1 MAAPSWRP
9 ASITV
14 RHDPFVAAMPI
25 FAATALS
32 RTGPSASVSIVT
44 SCPRARSATASTGP
58 LKLISG
64 AGDNCAQTSMTSC
77 RRPRSPGRCSRP
89 KMASRRIRTVW
100 SSSSTDAL
108 ILSRTSPRGAR
119 DAALCKLSPTAK
131 IRWITVSR
139 RSAAMRSRSART
151 VSSRRRRCSSS
162 LRFWERRIRSRR
174 PCVATEIST
183 PSAAQKIARRAITA
197 AGAATG
203 VSETITSVRT
213 IAAITHTDSHRRWNS
228 AVHTSGIRITI
239 PTPDVEPAARRSA
252 STDAV

>member
-1 MAAPSWRP
+1 MGTPGGGP

-14 RHDPFVAAMPI
+14 RQDPLLAAIPI
-25 FAATALS
+25 FAATAFS

-44 SCPRARSATASTGP
+44 SSPRARSTTASTGP

-64 AGDNCAQTSMTSC
+64 AGDICAQTSMTSC

-89 KMASRRIRTVW
+89 KMASRSIRTVW

-108 ILSRTSPRGAR
+108 ILSRTAPRGAR
-119 DAALCKLSPTAK
+119 DAALCRLSPTAK

-139 RSAAMRSRSART
+139 RSVAMRSRSART
-151 VSSRRRRCSSS
+151 VSSRRRLCSSS
-162 LRFWERRIRSRR
+162 LRFRERRIRSRR
-174 PCVATEIST
+174 PCVATEISA
-183 PSAAQKIARRAITA
+183 PSTAQKIARRTITA

-203 VSETITSVRT
+203 VSETITSVMT
-213 IAAITHTDSHRRWNS
+213 IAATTHTDSHRRWNS

-239 PTPDVEPAARRSA
+239 PTPDVEPAARMRA